1 MIEYAPGMRLIIR
14 DEEWM
19 IKKIDT
25 NEIGEKAL
33 NCIGISSLVKDKEAI
48 FLTDL
53 ERIET
58 VEPTK
63 IKLVKDESPKYTK
76 SLLYLESQWRQ
87 KNPTDKNIHIGH
99 RAAMDLMPF
108 QLQPTKISL
117 NRTRCRILIAD
128 TVGLGKTLEAGILMS
143 ELIIRG
149 KGKRIL
155 VVTSKSMMTQFQK
168 EMWNRFTIPLVR
180 LDSHKIQKIRASL
193 PSNYNPFFYY
203 DKVIVSIDTLK
214 RDVEYR
220 THLESKSLYWDIIVI
235 DEAQSVAERGDR
247 SSQRSRLAN
256 ILKDRSDTM
265 IMLSATPHDGRA
277 KSFASL
283 MNMLDP
289 TAIANPEEYTKDEI
303 KGLCIRRFKK
313 DVKDQMGGKYLE
325 RTVNLVSC
333 EASPKEE
340 AVFDIFAQMQLDMD
354 TSKPKGTGQLFK
366 TSLEKSLF
374 SSPKACLKS
383 VEERLRKLRHKYPD
397 GEIKDIELLEELRE
411 ALSLVELHDF
421 SRYTKLLELLR
432 SSEYNWNPKTVDDRI
447 VIFTERIETMKFLA
461 KQLREDLHMSDKQIV
476 EISGGM
482 TDMEQQ
488 RVVEEFGR
496 TEAPVRILVASDVA
510 SEGLNLHYLSHRLI
524 HFDIPWSLM
533 VFQQRNGRIDRYGQ
547 EKRPDIRYMLISSK
561 NERIK
566 GDMRIIRILVEKEE
580 QAFKNIGDPTLL
592 LGKFNT
598 EDEELVISETI
609 ENGSDAAAFE
619 DSLHDEES
627 EFDPLDFLLNE
638 ASMEET
644 TTAVNNTV
652 EDETLFT
659 DKQYLIKALSY
670 INKNEQHTLRQLNEI
685 SGVDVMF
692 TEDMRRRLSAVIPE
706 EAMPSGEILRL
717 SDDKSYIMQQM
728 RKSMQNSIDNAA
740 WPDAQYL
747 WAIHPVISWL
757 NDKTGLLVGRNEAP
771 VIGVK
776 NFMQNNESIFIVE
789 GSMPNERSA
798 ALVDDLF
805 GIRYVDG
812 KFVEILDINTV
823 VNKTKIN
830 SELLANELNVT
841 DEMISVLSGYIED
854 VVSKAKEKLAE
865 SYRKYKEATD
875 PLIDAEV
882 DKLTELEEK
891 HKDYQLS
898 FFTDERRKS
907 EAERRVDELFDNFTK
922 WVKETLDIRNNP
934 YIRILTVLTGVE

>member
-25 NEIGEKAL
+25 NEIGAQAL
-33 NCIGISSLVKDKEAI
+33 NCIGVSPLVKDKEAF

-53 ERIET
+53 EVIEA
-58 VEPTK
+58 VDPTK
-63 IKLVKDESPKYTK
+63 VRLVKDDSPKYTK

-99 RAAMDLMPF
+99 KAAMDMMPF
-108 QLQPTKISL
+108 QLEPTKISL
-117 NRTRCRILIAD
+117 NRTRCRILVAD

-203 DKVIVSIDTLK
+203 DKVIVSIDTIK

-220 THLESKSLYWDIIVI
+220 THLENAYWDIIVI
-235 DEAQSVAERGDR
+235 DEAQGVAERGSRD
-247 SSQRSRLAN
+247 SQRSRLAN

-397 GEIKDIELLEELRE
+397 GDIKDIALLEELRD
-411 ALSLVELHDF
+411 ALALVEPRDF
-421 SRYTKLLELLR
+421 SRYTKLFELLR

-461 KQLREDLHMSDKQIV
+461 KQLREDLHMSDKQVV

-592 LGKFNT
+592 LGKFNI

-609 ENGSDAAAFE
+609 ENGSDAATFE

-627 EFDPLDFLLNE
+627 EFDPLDFLLNQ
-638 ASMEET
+638 ASKEET
-644 TTAVNNTV
+644 TTAVNDTV

-670 INKNEQHTLRQLNEI
+670 INKDEQHPLRQLSEI
-685 SGVDVMF
+685 SGVDVML

-717 SDDKSYIMQQM
+717 SDDKTYIMQEM

-747 WAIHPVISWL
+747 WAIHPVIGWL
-757 NDKTGLLVGRNEAP
+757 NDKTGLLVGRGEAP

-776 NFMQNNESIFIVE
+776 NFMQSNESIFIVE

-798 ALVDDLF
+798 ALVDELF

-812 KFVEILDINTV
+812 KFVEFLDINAV

-830 SELLANELNVT
+830 SELLANEQNVT
-841 DEMISVLSGYIED
+841 DEMISALSGQLED
-854 VVSKAKEKLAE
+854 VVAKAKEKLAE

-882 DKLTELEEK
+882 DKLAELEEK
-891 HKDYQLS
+891 HRDYQLS
-898 FFTDERRKS
+898 LFTDERRKS
-907 EAERRVDELFDNFTK
+907 EAERRVDELFDSFTK

-934 YIRILTVLTGVE
+934 YIRIITVLTGVE

>member
-25 NEIGEKAL
+25 NEIGEQAL
-33 NCIGISSLVKDKEAI
+33 NCIGISPLVKDKEAI

-53 ERIET
+53 EKIEA
-58 VEPTK
+58 VDPTK
-63 IKLVKDESPKYTK
+63 VKLVKDESPRYTK

-99 RAAMDLMPF
+99 KAAMDLMPF
-108 QLQPTKISL
+108 QLEPTKISL

-168 EMWNRFTIPLVR
+168 EMWNRFTIPLIR

-203 DKVIVSIDTLK
+203 DKVIVSIDTIK

-220 THLESKSLYWDIIVI
+220 THLENAYWDIIVI
-235 DEAQSVAERGDR
+235 DEAQGVAERGSRD
-247 SSQRSRLAN
+247 SQRSRLAN

-289 TAIANPEEYTKDEI
+289 TAIANPEEYTKDEV

-313 DVKDQMGGKYLE
+313 DVKDQMGSKYLE

-340 AVFDIFAQMQLDMD
+340 VVFDIFAQMQLDMD

-383 VEERLRKLRHKYPD
+383 VEERLKKLRHKYPD
-397 GEIKDIELLEELRE
+397 GEIKDIALLEELRD
-411 ALSLVELHDF
+411 ALALIEPRDF
-421 SRYTKLLELLR
+421 SRYTSLLELLR
-432 SSEYNWNPKTVDDRI
+432 SKEYNWNPKTVDDRI
-447 VIFTERIETMKFLA
+447 VIFTERIETMKFLS

-547 EKRPDIRYMLISSK
+547 EKRPDIRYMMISSK

-592 LGKFNT
+592 LGKFNV

-609 ENGSDAAAFE
+609 ENGSDAVAFE
-619 DSLHDEES
+619 ESLHDEES
-627 EFDPLDFLLNE
+627 EFDPLDFLLNT

-644 TTAVNNTV
+644 VSATNYTV
-652 EDETLFT
+652 DDETLFT

-670 INKNEQHTLRQLNEI
+670 INKSEQHPLRQLSEI
-685 SGVDVMF
+685 SGVDVML

-717 SDDKSYIMQQM
+717 SDDKRYIMQEM

-757 NDKTGLLVGRNEAP
+757 NDKTGLLIGRGEAP
-771 VIGVK
+771 IIGVK
-776 NFMQNNESIFIVE
+776 NFMQINESIFIVE

-805 GIRYVDG
+805 GVRYVDG
-812 KFVEILDINTV
+812 KFAEFLDINAV

-830 SELLANELNVT
+830 SELLANEQNVT
-841 DEMISVLSGYIED
+841 DEMISALSEQLED
-854 VVSKAKEKLAE
+854 VVAKAKEKLAE
-865 SYRKYKEATD
+865 SYRMYKESTD

-882 DKLTELEEK
+882 DKLAELEEK
-891 HKDYQLS
+891 HRDYQLS
-898 FFTDERRKS
+898 LFTDERRKS
-907 EAERRVDELFDNFTK
+907 EAERRVDELFDSFTK

-934 YIRILTVLTGVE
+934 YIRIITVLTGVK

>member
-25 NEIGEKAL
+25 NEIGEQAL
-33 NCIGISSLVKDKEAI
+33 NCIGISPLVKDKECI
-48 FLTDL
+48 FLSDL
-53 ERIET
+53 EEIEA
-58 VEPTK
+58 VDPTK
-63 IKLVKDESPKYTK
+63 VKLVKDESPKYTR

-87 KNPTDKNIHIGH
+87 RNPTDRHIHIGH

-108 QLQPTKISL
+108 QLEPTKISL
-117 NRTRCRILIAD
+117 NRTRCRILVAD

-203 DKVIVSIDTLK
+203 DKVIVSIDTIK

-220 THLESKSLYWDIIVI
+220 THLENAYWDIIVI
-235 DEAQSVAERGDR
+235 DEAQGVAERGSRD
-247 SSQRSRLAN
+247 SQRSRLAN

-289 TAIANPEEYTKDEI
+289 TAIANPEEYTKDEV

-325 RTVNLVSC
+325 RTVDLVSC

-354 TSKPKGTGQLFK
+354 IGKPKGTGRLFK

-383 VEERLRKLRHKYPD
+383 VEERLKKLRHKYPD
-397 GEIKDIELLEELRE
+397 GKIKDIDLLEELRD
-411 ALSLVELHDF
+411 ALMLVEPHDF
-421 SRYTKLLELLR
+421 SRYTSLLELLK
-432 SSEYNWNPKTVDDRI
+432 SKEYSWNPKTVDDRI
-447 VIFTERIETMKFLA
+447 VIFTERIETMKFLV
-461 KQLREDLHMSDKQIV
+461 KQLREDLNMSEKQIV

-547 EKRPDIRYMLISSK
+547 EKRPDIRYMMISSK
-561 NERIK
+561 NERIR

-592 LGKFNT
+592 LGKFNI

-609 ENGSDAAAFE
+609 ESGSDALAFE
-619 DSLHDEES
+619 ESLHDEES
-627 EFDPLDFLLNE
+627 EFDPLDFLLNA
-638 ASMEET
+638 ASMEGIVSAT
-644 TTAVNNTV
+644 NDTV
-652 EDETLFT
+652 DAETLFT

-670 INKNEQHTLRQLNEI
+670 INKSEQHPLRQLSEI
-685 SGVDVMF
+685 SGVDVML
-692 TEDMRRRLSAVIPE
+692 TDDMRRRLSAVIPE

-717 SDDKSYIMQQM
+717 SDDKSYIMQEM

-747 WAIHPVISWL
+747 WAIHPVISWI
-757 NDKTGLLVGRNEAP
+757 NDKTGLLIGRGEAP

-776 NFMQNNESIFIVE
+776 YFMQSNESIFIVE

-798 ALVDDLF
+798 ALVDDMF
-805 GIRYVDG
+805 GVRYVDG
-812 KFVEILDINTV
+812 KFVEFIDINTV

-830 SELLANELNVT
+830 SELLANEKNVT
-841 DEMISVLSGYIED
+841 DEMISELSQLLED
-854 VVSKAKEKLAE
+854 VVAKAKEKLAE

-875 PLIDAEV
+875 PLIDAEI
-882 DKLTELEEK
+882 DKLADLEER
-891 HKDYQLS
+891 HRDYQLS
-898 FFTDERRKS
+898 LFTDERRKS
-907 EAERRVDELFDNFTK
+907 EARRRVDELFDNFTN

-934 YIRILTVLTGVE
+934 YIRIITVLTGVE

>member
-25 NEIGEKAL
+25 NEIGEQAL
-33 NCIGISSLVKDKEAI
+33 NCIGISPLVKDKEAI

-53 ERIET
+53 EKIEA
-58 VEPTK
+58 VDPTK
-63 IKLVKDESPKYTK
+63 VKLVKDESPRYTK

-99 RAAMDLMPF
+99 KAAMDLMPF
-108 QLQPTKISL
+108 QLEPTKISL

-168 EMWNRFTIPLVR
+168 EMWNRFTIPLIR

-203 DKVIVSIDTLK
+203 DKVIVSIDTIK

-220 THLESKSLYWDIIVI
+220 THLENAYWDIIVI
-235 DEAQSVAERGDR
+235 DEAQGVAERGSRD
-247 SSQRSRLAN
+247 SQRSRLAN

-289 TAIANPEEYTKDEI
+289 TAIANPEEYTKDEV

-313 DVKDQMGGKYLE
+313 DVKDQMGSKYLE

-340 AVFDIFAQMQLDMD
+340 VVFDIFAQMQLDMD

-383 VEERLRKLRHKYPD
+383 VEERLKKLRHKYPD
-397 GEIKDIELLEELRE
+397 GEIKDIALLEELRD
-411 ALSLVELHDF
+411 ALALIEPRDF
-421 SRYTKLLELLR
+421 SRYTSLLELLR
-432 SSEYNWNPKTVDDRI
+432 SKEYNWNPKTVDDRI
-447 VIFTERIETMKFLA
+447 VIFTERIETMKFLS

-547 EKRPDIRYMLISSK
+547 EKRPDIRYMMISSK

-592 LGKFNT
+592 LGKFNV

-609 ENGSDAAAFE
+609 ENGSDAVAFE
-619 DSLHDEES
+619 ESLHDEES
-627 EFDPLDFLLNE
+627 EFDPLDFLLNT

-644 TTAVNNTV
+644 VSATNYTV
-652 EDETLFT
+652 DDETLFT

-670 INKNEQHTLRQLNEI
+670 INKSEQHPLRQLSEI
-685 SGVDVMF
+685 SGVDVML

-717 SDDKSYIMQQM
+717 SDDKRYIMQEM

-757 NDKTGLLVGRNEAP
+757 NDKTGLLIGRGEAP
-771 VIGVK
+771 IIGVK
-776 NFMQNNESIFIVE
+776 NFMQINESIFIVE

-798 ALVDDLF
+798 ALVDDMF
-805 GIRYVDG
+805 GVRYVDG
-812 KFVEILDINTV
+812 KFAEFLDINAV

-830 SELLANELNVT
+830 SELLANEQNVT
-841 DEMISVLSGYIED
+841 DEMISALSEQLED
-854 VVSKAKEKLAE
+854 VVAKAKEKLAE
-865 SYRKYKEATD
+865 SYRMYKESTD

-882 DKLTELEEK
+882 DKLAELEEK
-891 HKDYQLS
+891 HRDYQLS
-898 FFTDERRKS
+898 LFTDERRKS
-907 EAERRVDELFDNFTK
+907 EAERRVDELFDSFTK
-922 WVKETLDIRNNP
+922 WVKETLDIRNDP
-934 YIRILTVLTGVE
+934 YIRIITVLTGVK

>member
-25 NEIGEKAL
+25 NEIGEQAL
-33 NCIGISSLVKDKEAI
+33 NCIGISPLVKDKEAI

-53 ERIET
+53 EKIEA
-58 VEPTK
+58 VDPTK
-63 IKLVKDESPKYTK
+63 VKLVKDESPRYTK

-99 RAAMDLMPF
+99 KAAMDLMPF
-108 QLQPTKISL
+108 QLEPTKISL

-168 EMWNRFTIPLVR
+168 EMWNRFTIPLIR

-203 DKVIVSIDTLK
+203 DKVIVSIDTIK

-220 THLESKSLYWDIIVI
+220 THLENAYWDIIVI
-235 DEAQSVAERGDR
+235 DEAQGVAERGSRD
-247 SSQRSRLAN
+247 SQRSRLAN

-289 TAIANPEEYTKDEI
+289 TAIANPEEYTKDEV

-313 DVKDQMGGKYLE
+313 DVKDQMGSKYLE

-340 AVFDIFAQMQLDMD
+340 VVFDIFAQMQLDMD

-383 VEERLRKLRHKYPD
+383 VEERLKKLRHKYPD
-397 GEIKDIELLEELRE
+397 GEIKDIALLEELRD
-411 ALSLVELHDF
+411 ALALIEPRDF
-421 SRYTKLLELLR
+421 SRYTSLLELLR
-432 SSEYNWNPKTVDDRI
+432 SKEYNWNPKTVDDRI
-447 VIFTERIETMKFLA
+447 VIFTERIETMKFLS

-547 EKRPDIRYMLISSK
+547 EKRPDIRYMMISSK

-592 LGKFNT
+592 LGKFNV

-609 ENGSDAAAFE
+609 ENGSDAVAFE
-619 DSLHDEES
+619 ESLHDEES
-627 EFDPLDFLLNE
+627 EFDPLDFLLNT
-638 ASMEET
+638 ASMKET
-644 TTAVNNTV
+644 VSATNYTV
-652 EDETLFT
+652 DDETLFT

-670 INKNEQHTLRQLNEI
+670 INKSEQHPLRQLSEI
-685 SGVDVMF
+685 SGVDVML

-717 SDDKSYIMQQM
+717 SDDKRYIMQEM

-757 NDKTGLLVGRNEAP
+757 NDKTGLLIGRGEAP

-776 NFMQNNESIFIVE
+776 NFMQSNESIFIVE

-798 ALVDDLF
+798 ALVDDMF
-805 GIRYVDG
+805 GVRYVDG
-812 KFVEILDINTV
+812 KFAEFLDINAV

-830 SELLANELNVT
+830 SELLANEQNVT
-841 DEMISVLSGYIED
+841 DEMISALSEQLED
-854 VVSKAKEKLAE
+854 VVAKAKEKLAE
-865 SYRKYKEATD
+865 SYRMYKESTD

-882 DKLTELEEK
+882 DKLAELEEK
-891 HKDYQLS
+891 HRDYQLS
-898 FFTDERRKS
+898 LFTDERRKS
-907 EAERRVDELFDNFTK
+907 EAERRVDELFDSFTK

-934 YIRILTVLTGVE
+934 YIRIITVLTGVK

>member
-87 KNPTDKNIHIGH
+87 KKPTDKNIHIGH

-108 QLQPTKISL
+108 QLEPTKISL
-117 NRTRCRILIAD
+117 NRTRCRILVAD

-203 DKVIVSIDTLK
+203 DKVIVSIDTIK

-220 THLESKSLYWDIIVI
+220 THLENAYWDIIVI
-235 DEAQSVAERGDR
+235 DEAQGVAERGSRD
-247 SSQRSRLAN
+247 SQRSRLAN

-397 GEIKDIELLEELRE
+397 AEIKDIALLEELRD
-411 ALSLVELHDF
+411 ALALVEPHDF

-447 VIFTERIETMKFLA
+447 VIFTERIETMKLLA
-461 KQLREDLHMSDKQIV
+461 KQLREDLHMSDKQVV

-627 EFDPLDFLLNE
+627 EFNPLDFLLNE

-685 SGVDVMF
+685 SGVDVML

-717 SDDKSYIMQQM
+717 SDDKSYIMQEM

-841 DEMISVLSGYIED
+841 DEMISVLSGYLED

-865 SYRKYKEATD
+865 SYKKYKEATD

-882 DKLTELEEK
+882 DKLAELEEK

>member
-1 MIEYAPGMRLIIR
+1 MIKDSPEIKYAPGMRLIIR

-25 NEIGEKAL
+25 NEIGEQAL
-33 NCIGISSLVKDKEAI
+33 NCIGISPLVKDKEAI

-53 ERIET
+53 EEIEA
-58 VEPTK
+58 VNPTK
-63 IKLVKDESPKYTK
+63 VKLVKDESPKYTK

-108 QLQPTKISL
+108 QLEPTKISL
-117 NRTRCRILIAD
+117 NRTRCRILVAD

-203 DKVIVSIDTLK
+203 DKVIVSIDTIK

-220 THLESKSLYWDIIVI
+220 THLENAYWDIIVI
-235 DEAQSVAERGDR
+235 DEAQGVAERGSKD
-247 SSQRSRLAN
+247 SQRSRLAN

-289 TAIANPEEYTKDEI
+289 TAIANPEEYTKDEV

-340 AVFDIFAQMQLDMD
+340 AVFDIFAHMQLEMD
-354 TSKPKGTGQLFK
+354 TNKPKGTGQLFK

-383 VEERLRKLRHKYPD
+383 VEERLKKLHHKYPN
-397 GEIKDIELLEELRE
+397 GEIKDIALLEELRD
-411 ALSLVELHDF
+411 ALALVAPHDF
-421 SRYTKLLELLR
+421 SRYTSLLELLR
-432 SSEYNWNPKTVDDRI
+432 SKEYNWNPQTVDDRI

-547 EKRPDIRYMLISSK
+547 EKRPDIRYMMISSK

-580 QAFKNIGDPTLL
+580 QAFKNIGD
-592 LGKFNT
+592 
-598 EDEELVISETI
+598 S
-609 ENGSDAAAFE
+609 
-619 DSLHDEES
+619 
-627 EFDPLDFLLNE
+627 PL
-638 ASMEET
+638 
-644 TTAVNNTV
+644 
-652 EDETLFT
+652 
-659 DKQYLIKALSY
+659 
-670 INKNEQHTLRQLNEI
+670 
-685 SGVDVMF
+685 
-692 TEDMRRRLSAVIPE
+692 
-706 EAMPSGEILRL
+706 
-717 SDDKSYIMQQM
+717 
-728 RKSMQNSIDNAA
+728 
-740 WPDAQYL
+740 
-747 WAIHPVISWL
+747 
-757 NDKTGLLVGRNEAP
+757 
-771 VIGVK
+771 
-776 NFMQNNESIFIVE
+776 
-789 GSMPNERSA
+789 
-798 ALVDDLF
+798 
-805 GIRYVDG
+805 
-812 KFVEILDINTV
+812 
-823 VNKTKIN
+823 
-830 SELLANELNVT
+830 
-841 DEMISVLSGYIED
+841 
-854 VVSKAKEKLAE
+854 
-865 SYRKYKEATD
+865 
-875 PLIDAEV
+875 
-882 DKLTELEEK
+882 
-891 HKDYQLS
+891 
-898 FFTDERRKS
+898 
-907 EAERRVDELFDNFTK
+907 
-922 WVKETLDIRNNP
+922 
-934 YIRILTVLTGVE
+934 

>member
-25 NEIGEKAL
+25 NEIGEQAL
-33 NCIGISSLVKDKEAI
+33 NCIGISPLVKDKEAI

-53 ERIET
+53 EKIEA
-58 VEPTK
+58 VDPTK
-63 IKLVKDESPKYTK
+63 VKLVKDESPRYTK

-99 RAAMDLMPF
+99 KAAMDLMPF
-108 QLQPTKISL
+108 QLEPTKISL

-203 DKVIVSIDTLK
+203 DKVIVSIDTIK

-220 THLESKSLYWDIIVI
+220 THLENAYWDIIVI
-235 DEAQSVAERGDR
+235 DEAQGVAERGSRD
-247 SSQRSRLAN
+247 SQRSRLAN

-289 TAIANPEEYTKDEI
+289 TAIANPEEYTKDEV

-313 DVKDQMGGKYLE
+313 DVKDQMGSKYLE

-340 AVFDIFAQMQLDMD
+340 VVFDIFAQMQLDMD

-383 VEERLRKLRHKYPD
+383 VEERLKKLRHKYPD
-397 GEIKDIELLEELRE
+397 GEIKDIALLEELRD
-411 ALSLVELHDF
+411 ALALIEPRDF
-421 SRYTKLLELLR
+421 SRYTSLLELLR
-432 SSEYNWNPKTVDDRI
+432 SKEYNWNPKTVDDRI
-447 VIFTERIETMKFLA
+447 VIFTERIETMKFLS

-547 EKRPDIRYMLISSK
+547 EKRPDIRYMMISSK

-592 LGKFNT
+592 LGKFNV

-609 ENGSDAAAFE
+609 ENGSDAVAFE
-619 DSLHDEES
+619 ESLHDEES
-627 EFDPLDFLLNE
+627 EFDPLEFLLNA

-644 TTAVNNTV
+644 VSATNYTV
-652 EDETLFT
+652 DDETLFT

-670 INKNEQHTLRQLNEI
+670 INKSEQHPLRQLSEI
-685 SGVDVMF
+685 SGVDVML

-717 SDDKSYIMQQM
+717 SDDKRYIMQEM

-757 NDKTGLLVGRNEAP
+757 NDKTGLLIGRGEAP

-776 NFMQNNESIFIVE
+776 NFMQSNESIFIVE

-798 ALVDDLF
+798 ALVDDMF
-805 GIRYVDG
+805 GVRYVDG
-812 KFVEILDINTV
+812 KFAEFLDINAV

-830 SELLANELNVT
+830 SELLANEQNVT
-841 DEMISVLSGYIED
+841 DEMISALSEQLED
-854 VVSKAKEKLAE
+854 VVAKAKEKLAE
-865 SYRKYKEATD
+865 SYRMYKESTD

-882 DKLTELEEK
+882 DKLAELEEK
-891 HKDYQLS
+891 HRDYQLS
-898 FFTDERRKS
+898 LFTDERRKS
-907 EAERRVDELFDNFTK
+907 EAERRVDELFDSFTK

-934 YIRILTVLTGVE
+934 YIRIITVLTGVK